1 MTKPRIDPLAE
12 TTIGSEDVFDGVL
25 LKVRRD
31 VVRLPDGNTAVRECI
46 RHPGAV
52 LILAQRDDGRIPFV
66 RQFRYPVGQVL
77 LELPAGRIDPGE
89 AVEGCARRE
98 FREET
103 GYAAREWRRLGMI
116 HPCVGYSDERIEI
129 FLARDLVDV
138 GARPDADEFLEI
150 LHLTPDEAEQAA
162 RDGRITDAKTVCA
175 LFLGLPHLRPVA
187 AGHRA
192 A

>member
-1 MTKPRIDPLAE
+1 MTKPPTDPLAE
-12 TTIGSEDVFDGVL
+12 TTLASEEVFDGVL

-31 VVRLPDGNTAVRECI
+31 RVRLPDGNTAVRECI

-52 LILAQRDDGRIPFV
+52 LILAQRDDRRIVFV
-66 RQFRYPVGQVL
+66 RQFRYPVGQAL

-89 AVEGCARRE
+89 ALLDCARRE
-98 FREET
+98 LLEET
-103 GYAAREWRRLGMI
+103 GFQARDWHHLGMI

-129 FLARDLVDV
+129 FLARDLIEV

-150 LHLTPDEAEQAA
+150 LHLDIAEAEQAA

-175 LFLGLPHLRPVA
+175 LFLALPHLRP
-187 AGHRA
+187 
-192 A
+192 